1 MSEMKRFRV
10 TIERE
15 FVVYAP
21 NNLEAEGRAMA
32 HLRKITQEEPAT
44 RPIKVVEVEELP
56 LVEPGH
62 GPIVDQAPSRE
73 TRA

>member
-10 TIERE
+10 TIEHE
-15 FVVYAP
+15 FIVYAACTD
-21 NNLEAEGRAMA
+21 EAETRALS